1 MFNSKSSGSGLR
13 DLEAFLGTQEF
24 SFWSKSFS
32 GGANCQNILAN
43 WTVERGERAKE
54 LSFWDKGR
62 DSDSEK
68 MEQVAWFLVLLMA
81 MIVAPLLM
89 WSRRERRRRRGIPSS
104 ADTSE
109 EIQREETTPLGPS
122 GMRER
127 LGGGTRRMR
136 RRNVSGASSSSSST
150 PPTVAETNGYEDEE
164 DQEIV
169 DSSYYTAK
177 ASKKKLEKKQEK
189 EERKQAELAS
199 RELRREKQDKHAE
212 KRRQKDEERE
222 AEGKRKEEEAEQ
234 QKLKEEEAA
243 NAEFEKWKSA
253 FSIDTEGT
261 QEQDVQVEGQGLL
274 NDFVDYIK
282 KHKCV
287 GLEDLAAEFNLRTQD
302 CINRV
307 LALEQMGRIS
317 GVMDDRGK
325 FIYISPEE
333 MRAVAEYIK
342 RLGRVS
348 IAHLASKSNEFI
360 DLESK
365 NVASDVPKEIEP
377 EEVEPF
383 LPSQPISA
391 VG

>member
-1 MFNSKSSGSGLR
+1 
-13 DLEAFLGTQEF
+13 
-24 SFWSKSFS
+24 
-32 GGANCQNILAN
+32 
-43 WTVERGERAKE
+43 
-54 LSFWDKGR
+54 
-62 DSDSEK
+62 
-68 MEQVAWFLVLLMA
+68 MEQVVWFLVLLMV
-81 MIVAPLLM
+81 MIVAPLLL
-89 WSRRERRRRRGIPSS
+89 WSRRERRQRRGIPSS
-104 ADTSE
+104 PDTPEETHGE
-109 EIQREETTPLGPS
+109 EIVPLGPLR
-122 GMRER
+122 MRER
-127 LGGGTRRMR
+127 SGGGTGRMR
-136 RRNVSGASSSSSST
+136 RRTVSVASSSSSST
-150 PPTVAETNGYEDEE
+150 PSAVAETNGYEDDEGE
-164 DQEIV
+164 EIV
-169 DSSYYTAK
+169 DATYYLAK

-189 EERKQAELAS
+189 EARKQAELAS
-199 RELRREKQDKHAE
+199 RESRKEKQGRQAE

-222 AEGKRKEEEAEQ
+222 AEEKRKEEEAEL
-234 QKLKEEEAA
+234 QKVKEEEAA

-253 FSIDTEGT
+253 FSVDTEGT
-261 QEQDVQVEGQGLL
+261 QEKDVQDEGQGLL
-274 NDFVDYIK
+274 NDFVEYIK

-365 NVASDVPKEIEP
+365 NVLPADAKEAEA
-377 EEVEPF
+377 EEADPL
-383 LPSQPISA
+383 LPSPPISA